1 MKVISTLLTLIIFQT
16 AFSQTTVT
24 SKLYGALEFKELDHG
39 LAKVKDGTTEAL
51 SNSPTGNHG
60 WLEDFEII
68 NQTDSVR
75 ILPKANFG
83 VVYIVGA
90 KDTVD
95 IDVVIEWIY
104 PEKITNDKGEKFKTV
119 KYTTKRPTNIP
130 SASSYSLDEPYEMVK
145 GNWKMNIYIENK
157 RVCSRTFF
165 LY

>member
-1 MKVISTLLTLIIFQT
+1 MKYIFALLSLLIFQT
-16 AFSQTTVT
+16 TFSQTIVN
-24 SKLYGALEFKELDHG
+24 SKSYGSLEFKELDYG
-39 LAKVKDGTTEAL
+39 LAKVKDGTTEKL

-68 NQTDSVR
+68 NKSDSIKV
-75 ILPKANFG
+75 LPKANFG
-83 VVYIVGA
+83 VVYIVNA
-90 KDTVD
+90 MDTVD

-104 PEKITNDKGEKFKTV
+104 PEKITNNKGKKFKSI

-145 GNWKMNIYIENK
+145 GNWNMNIYIENT
-157 RVCSRTFF
+157 RVCSRTFV